1 MGPDPEPGRKMSM
14 RINEIFYSIQ
24 GESSYMGFP
33 AVFIR
38 LSGCDLRCSYCDT
51 SYAFHESVELTIPEI
66 LRSIAGY
73 PTKLA
78 IVTGGEPMLQPS
90 IHDLFRELLELGYEV
105 LAETGGHVALDQV
118 DPRVHKIMDLK
129 CPSSGTAQHNRFENI
144 ECLDGHDEIK
154 FVVGDRRDFD
164 WACEIIRR
172 YDLPSRVGTV
182 LFSSVHH
189 ALPYD
194 ELARWVL
201 ESGLKVRLQLQLH
214 KVIWPDMLRGV

>member
-1 MGPDPEPGRKMSM
+1 MRSDPKQHISM
-14 RINEIFYSIQ
+14 RINEIFYSLQ
-24 GESSYMGFP
+24 GESSYMGLP

-38 LSGCDLRCSYCDT
+38 LSGCDLRCTYCDT
-51 SYAFHESVELTIPEI
+51 AYAFHEYKDLTIAEI
-66 LRSIAGY
+66 LQSIGRY

-90 IHDLFRELLELGYEV
+90 VHDLFRELLELDYEV
-105 LAETGGHVALDQV
+105 LAETGGHVALDPM

-129 CPSSGTAQHNRFENI
+129 CPSSGMAQHNRFENI
-144 ECLDGHDEIK
+144 ECLGGNDEIK

-164 WACEIIRR
+164 WSCEIIRR
-172 YDLPSRVGTV
+172 YDLPSRVGTI
-182 LFSSVHH
+182 LFSPVHH
-189 ALPYD
+189 ALRYE

-201 ESGLKVRLQLQLH
+201 ECGLKVRLQLQLH